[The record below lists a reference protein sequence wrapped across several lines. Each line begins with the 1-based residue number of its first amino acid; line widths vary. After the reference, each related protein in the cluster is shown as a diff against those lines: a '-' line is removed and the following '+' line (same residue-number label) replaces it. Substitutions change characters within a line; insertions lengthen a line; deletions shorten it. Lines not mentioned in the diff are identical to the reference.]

1 MVGFAFKLLVPE
13 GIRKFFTAAVCGLP
27 CSEQPGTLVYD
38 YYFFMS
44 LMLSLPLFNRYNP
57 GES

>member
-27 CSEQPGTLVYD
+27 WAVISIAIKKNLAALFGTTRIACL
-38 YYFFMS
+38 
-44 LMLSLPLFNRYNP
+44 
-57 GES
+57 